1 MRQSY
6 MLYANRKM
14 PISDTLHSSIQLI
27 ESLRTMQSKNVDD
40 HQASRE
46 IVKLKMDRLENADA
60 YCHYR
65 KFVATAKMV
74 NYLLRV
80 PQTVF

>member
-1 MRQSY
+1 
-6 MLYANRKM
+6 
-14 PISDTLHSSIQLI
+14 
-27 ESLRTMQSKNVDD
+27 MQSKNVDD